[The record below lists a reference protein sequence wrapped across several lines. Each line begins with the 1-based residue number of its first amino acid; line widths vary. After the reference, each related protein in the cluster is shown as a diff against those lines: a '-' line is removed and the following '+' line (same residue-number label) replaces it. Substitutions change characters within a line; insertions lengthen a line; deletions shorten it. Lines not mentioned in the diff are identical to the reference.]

1 MVSKEILA
9 QYNDLVE
16 EIKETRQKIDKL
28 ADEISKLQKRISD
41 IESGEKV
48 KDKVRGGEGG
58 LQNFTIE
65 GCPLPEYEKIKSR
78 LMMKKL
84 LLSQR
89 QSTLE
94 LLEFDLLGK
103 TNEVEQFL
111 TTITDSRMRRI
122 INLRFI
128 DGLSWNSV
136 ADKIGGG
143 NTEDSIRMAFNRF
156 MEK

>member
-1 MVSKEILA
+1 MVSKEVLA
-9 QYNDLVE
+9 QYNDLIE

-28 ADEISKLQKRISD
+28 ADDIGKLQKRISE
-41 IESGEKV
+41 IEAGEKV

-58 LQNFTIE
+58 LQSFTIE
-65 GCPLPEYEKIKSR
+65 GCPIPEYEKNKSD

-89 QSTLE
+89 KSTLE